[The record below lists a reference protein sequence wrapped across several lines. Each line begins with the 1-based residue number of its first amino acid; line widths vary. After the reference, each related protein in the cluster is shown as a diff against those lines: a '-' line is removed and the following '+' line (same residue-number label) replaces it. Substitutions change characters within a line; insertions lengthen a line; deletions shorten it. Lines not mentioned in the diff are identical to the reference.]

1 MWVRFVDQNDCSDNI
16 EFHDALS
23 HFGLDTYLRGG
34 VGSECGS
41 GDQYITVMFQKLKL
55 LYQFTMDWAHNKDT
69 LDLCCLHIEPF
80 LLVQFKN

>member
-23 HFGLDTYLRGG
+23 HSGLDTYARGG

-41 GDQYITVMFQKLKL
+41 GD
-55 LYQFTMDWAHNKDT
+55 
-69 LDLCCLHIEPF
+69 
-80 LLVQFKN
+80 